1 MNAYFF
7 NISNEERDAIK
18 NQHTNLYDGYVT
30 LQKTSNTQPLTIEDL
45 AKDKGGVTLSNKG
58 NVSTYKNFG
67 INEEKIKVCE
77 QCGLNEE
84 VCECGYKTAKLG
96 DKFDYVEEDEVCEQC
111 EAETESF
118 EEVDEELQERF
129 KTQRATILEMF
140 SRINKY

>member
-18 NQHTNLYDGYVT
+18 NQHKTLYDGYVT
-30 LQKTSNTQPLTIEDL
+30 LSKTSNSQPLTIEDL
-45 AKDKGGVTLSNKG
+45 AKDKGGITLSNKG

-67 INEEKIKVCE
+67 INEEKVKVCE

-84 VCECGYKTAKLG
+84 VCECDYKTAELG

-111 EAETESF
+111 EAETFEEIDEDLKESF
-118 EEVDEELQERF
+118 S
-129 KTQRATILEMF
+129 TQRNLIIEMF
-140 SRINKY
+140 NRIKKY